1 MLFQTMFA
9 LAFHAF
15 FRIGEIT
22 VCTKSDNY
30 EHLLKVSLAP
40 KVPFTFLDIVFAN
53 FVLFVFQTCLVHKCG
68 ALHPATLQGAIST
81 QLGYAPYI
89 NIFKSKHQ
97 MTMPICVTISLPRT
111 CSNDCCC

>member
-1 MLFQTMFA
+1 MFA

-40 KVPFTFLDIVFAN
+40 KVLTFTFLDIVFAN
-53 FVLFVFQTCLVHKCG
+53 FVLFVCRS
-68 ALHPATLQGAIST
+68 QGF
-81 QLGYAPYI
+81 PD
-89 NIFKSKHQ
+89 
-97 MTMPICVTISLPRT
+97 LP
-111 CSNDCCC
+111 CP

>member
-30 EHLLKVSLAP
+30 EHLLKVDQSRTQGPNFYFSGHCFCQFCFVCLQVSGVSRPALSINLEHCIP
-40 KVPFTFLDIVFAN
+40 PRYKVPFPHNLDN
-53 FVLFVFQTCLVHKCG
+53 
-68 ALHPATLQGAIST
+68 
-81 QLGYAPYI
+81 
-89 NIFKSKHQ
+89 
-97 MTMPICVTISLPRT
+97 
-111 CSNDCCC
+111 